1 MKVLFIGNEIMSHTS
16 SGGYIHIK
24 NFPKADFLDVAS
36 ICPIFWKIG
45 KPFKFLNYI
54 LAVRKA
60 CKLSQEY
67 DIIHSIYED
76 NYYFPLFYKC
86 KCKSV
91 GTVHLDITGNY
102 NPIRKFILNK
112 VLQKLDYIIALS
124 NEQKIKMKNLG
135 YDCDFIPHGFIK
147 PKFAPVD
154 LDLCNVPFDT
164 SKINLFFSGNT
175 YRDLDTLEMAIS
187 ETQDRMDIKFHVLSQ
202 KGESKHRFMRYKN
215 AITYERMDDNVYYTL
230 LSKCDYNFLPLTF
243 ATANNTL
250 LEAQFLG
257 ITSILPALGGITDYA
272 SRDNLFYRSTDEL
285 RDILRNLKKASPS
298 SQIMQHAEQYH
309 WKNIYLQLEKVYE
322 RVLKGKHQT
331 YTEN

>member
-24 NFPKADFLDVAS
+24 NFPEADFLDVAS
-36 ICPIFWKIG
+36 ICPTFWRIG

-60 CKLSQEY
+60 CKLSPKY

-86 KCKSV
+86 RCKSV

-102 NPIRKFILNK
+102 SPIRRFLLNK
-112 VLQKLDYIIALS
+112 VLQKLDYIITLS
-124 NEQKIKMKNLG
+124 NEQKIKMRNLG
-135 YDCDFIPHGFIK
+135 YNCDFIPHGFTK
-147 PKFAPVD
+147 PKFTPVN
-154 LDLCNVPFDT
+154 LDLYNVSFDT

-187 ETQDRMDIKFHVLSQ
+187 ETQDRTDIIFHVLSQ
-202 KGESKHRFMRYKN
+202 KGESKHRFMCYKN
-215 AITYERMDDNVYYTL
+215 AVTYERMDDNVYYTL

-250 LEAQFLG
+250 LEAQFIG
-257 ITSILPALGGITDYA
+257 ITSILPNLGGIMDYA
-272 SRDNLFYRSTDEL
+272 SKENFFYNSRSEL
-285 RDILRNLKKASPS
+285 LEILHKIKKMPPSKEILKYAN
-298 SQIMQHAEQYH
+298 QFN
-309 WKNIYLQLEKVYE
+309 WDNIYKQL
-322 RVLKGKHQT
+322 GKKYIEILGNT
-331 YTEN
+331 M

>member
-24 NFPKADFLDVAS
+24 NFPKAEFLDVAS
-36 ICPIFWKIG
+36 VCPVFWSMG

-60 CKLSQEY
+60 CKLSKEY

-86 KCKSV
+86 RCKSI

-102 NPIRKFILNK
+102 NPIRKFLLNK
-112 VLQKLDYIIALS
+112 ALKKLNYIITLS
-124 NEQKIKMKNLG
+124 NEQKIKIKDLG
-135 YDCDFIPHGFIK
+135 YNCDFIPHGFTK
-147 PKFAPVD
+147 PKFTPVD
-154 LDLCNVPFDT
+154 LELCNVPFDT

-175 YRDLDTLEMAIS
+175 YRDLDTLEMAVS
-187 ETQDRMDIKFHVLSQ
+187 ETQDRTDIMFHILSQ
-202 KGESKHRFMRYKN
+202 KGESKHRFMHYKN
-215 AITYERMDDNVYYTL
+215 AITYDRMEDNVYYTL

-250 LEAQFLG
+250 LEAQFMG
-257 ITSILPALGGITDYA
+257 ITSILPNMGGIMDYA
-272 SRDNLFYRSTDEL
+272 SKENYFYGSRTEL
-285 RDILRNLKKASPS
+285 LEILHKIQKMPPSEKILKYANQFK
-298 SQIMQHAEQYH
+298 
-309 WKNIYLQLEKVYE
+309 WDNIYKQLEKKYIE
-322 RVLKGKHQT
+322 IL
-331 YTEN
+331 ENTI